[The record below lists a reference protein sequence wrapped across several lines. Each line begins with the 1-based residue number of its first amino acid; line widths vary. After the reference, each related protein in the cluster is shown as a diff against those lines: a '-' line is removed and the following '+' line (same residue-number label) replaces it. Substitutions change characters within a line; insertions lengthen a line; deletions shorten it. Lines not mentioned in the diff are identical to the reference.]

1 MLQLRGTL
9 CAKSFIVALAA
20 LAATASFAQSSV
32 TLYGVFDTGFQS
44 NKLTVGSDSYKQTAA
59 VQGGMSG
66 NRIGFKGEED
76 LGGGM
81 KANFTVELGLDP
93 TEANSAFGD
102 NNRQSFVGVS
112 GGFGAVT
119 IGRQYTV
126 HHSNQGAGDML
137 GNLNGQTG
145 YLGSMDSL
153 VRASNAFVYTS
164 PSFNGVTVSV
174 EKALGETVTNAD
186 LAVGANSAAAS
197 SEKKN
202 EAQGIRVS
210 YVGGPLSVG
219 YAYEELKN
227 GSFAAVKFLGNT
239 IADTVVGG
247 LNFDKRK
254 ANSLAV
260 AYDFGVAK
268 VGLVSNSTKYDT
280 VKWTNNSLSAAVPMG
295 AATLF
300 ASTSAG
306 KIAED
311 GESLKLS
318 AYQLG
323 ASYAL
328 SKRTNVYAFTGQQKW
343 KDIDVKYTQ
352 TTVGVRHTF

>member
-1 MLQLRGTL
+1 LSAISG
-9 CAKSFIVALAA
+9 AA
-20 LAATASFAQSSV
+20 FAQSSV
-32 TLYGVFDTGFQS
+32 TLYGVFDTGYQS
-44 NKLTVGSDSYKQTAA
+44 NKLTVGSDTYKQTAA

-66 NRIGFKGEED
+66 NRIGFKGSED
-76 LGGGM
+76 IGGGL
-81 KANFTVELGLDP
+81 KADFVVELGLDP

-102 NNRQSFVGVS
+102 NNRQSFVGIS

-119 IGRQYTV
+119 VGRQYTV
-126 HHSNQGAGDML
+126 HHSNQGAGDMV

-145 YLGSMDSL
+145 YLGAMDSL

-164 PSFNGVTVSV
+164 PNFNGFTVAV

-186 LAVGANSAAAS
+186 LATGANSATAS

-210 YVGGPLSVG
+210 YVNGPLSVG

-227 GSFAAVKFLGNT
+227 GSFAVVKLLGNT

-247 LNFDKRK
+247 LDFDKRK
-254 ANSLAV
+254 ANSLA
-260 AYDFGVAK
+260 ATYDFGVAK
-268 VGLVSNSTKYDT
+268 VGLVSNSTKYDD
-280 VKWTNNSLSAAVPMG
+280 VKWTNNSLSAAVPLG
-295 AATLF
+295 ATTLY

-306 KIAED
+306 KISEGAD
-311 GESLKLS
+311 SLKLS

-323 ASYAL
+323 ASYAM
-328 SKRTNVYAFTGQQKW
+328 SKRTNLYAFTGQQKW
-343 KDIDVKYTQ
+343 KDIEVKYTQ
-352 TTVGVRHTF
+352 TTIGIRHQF